1 VSEFQAARPSRAEL
15 LAQLTTAG
23 RETSTAAVMFHS
35 TLAALQ
41 GLSATETKAIDVL
54 DRHGALTAGE
64 LAARTG
70 LAPPSITGLVT
81 RLERKG
87 YVRRV
92 GDPSDGRRVRIE
104 RTHEALAA
112 MAPLFADFARRLDA
126 LYEQFTDDEL
136 TTILRFMTQITD
148 QQRQATARLRT
159 LSPTH
164 VAPHAPD
171 ESAT

>member
-1 VSEFQAARPSRAEL
+1 
-15 LAQLTTAG
+15 
-23 RETSTAAVMFHS
+23 MFHA
-35 TLAALQ
+35 TLASLQ

-92 GDPSDGRRVRIE
+92 ADPSDGRRVRIE
-104 RTHEALAA
+104 RTADALAA
-112 MAPLFADFARRLDA
+112 MAPLFADFGRRLDA
-126 LYEQFTDDEL
+126 LYETFTDDEL
-136 TTILRFMTQITD
+136 AIILRFMTQVTD
-148 QQRQATARLRT
+148 QQRQATARLLVMQPSDITPR
-159 LSPTH
+159 P
-164 VAPHAPD
+164 PD
-171 ESAT
+171 EAPVK

>member
-1 VSEFQAARPSRAEL
+1 L

-23 RETSTAAVMFHS
+23 RETSTAAVMFHT
-35 TLAALQ
+35 TLASLQ

-92 GDPSDGRRVRIE
+92 GDPADRRRVRIE

-126 LYEQFTDDEL
+126 LYDAFTDDEL
-136 TTILRFMTQITD
+136 ATILRFMTGITE
-148 QQRQATARLRT
+148 QQRQATARLLA
-159 LSPTH
+159 LSPAN
-164 VAPHAPD
+164 VAPHTPADDP
-171 ESAT
+171 TT